1 MTGKTLSARAGI
13 AGASAALA
21 VIGAVALSAGPAA
34 AAPARAT
41 LAVTPAHFTCTY
53 TTDEPQLSVGSSQH
67 TAIKQAQC
75 QLNSVLDR
83 RVTVDGIFGSGT
95 KSATIAFQ
103 QCAGLSADGIIGP
116 NTWSALDNWW
126 LNDIDCH
133 K

>member
-1 MTGKTLSARAGI
+1 MK
-13 AGASAALA
+13 
-21 VIGAVALSAGPAA
+21 
-34 AAPARAT
+34 
-41 LAVTPAHFTCTY
+41 PAHFTCTY
-53 TTDEPQLSVGSSQH
+53 TTSEPQLASGS
-67 TAIKQAQC
+67 TGAAVKQAQC

-103 QCAGLSADGIIGP
+103 QCAGLSADGIIGRD
-116 NTWSALDNWW
+116 TWAALDNWW